1 MTNFHDAWFLL
12 QHSAYP
18 VASGVVFFLLGLWF
32 AYLLWHRWVRHL
44 HVLKRE
50 NQELE
55 DQVQTLKRSRSTG
68 ELPSSPR
75 DIQSRLRTFF
85 GLAESPGLEGEDKR
99 PRSSSPFSSSPVPRT
114 PRVQSLIATAAAAFA
129 ARTKAL
135 DGKA

>member
-50 NQELE
+50 NQELRRQIA
-55 DQVQTLKRSRSTG
+55 DI
-68 ELPSSPR
+68 ELASEPATSEPLP
-75 DIQSRLRTFF
+75 D
-85 GLAESPGLEGEDKR
+85 AESE
-99 PRSSSPFSSSPVPRT
+99 
-114 PRVQSLIATAAAAFA
+114 
-129 ARTKAL
+129 L
-135 DGKA
+135 DPEPETTQGQP